1 MQFFEGQGS
10 PCVHLA
16 LFVGHRL
23 FSRGCRSLQT
33 LRKVNRAQD
42 VDSIPSGVPEITT
55 DFLPLRLASVTCR
68 ADRDTSRN
76 PHRQLQAENDE
87 QEKQA
92 RIRRKEK
99 PARITRKEKQARIR
113 RKEKPARITR
123 KEKQAR
129 IRRKE
134 KQPKQTKNNKKNL
147 QRGGGCGGGAAE
159 VALLPDITML
169 RCHFLQRQNF
179 QRKSLLRTLHVRKGS
194 KITEI

>member
-1 MQFFEGQGS
+1 MRLITTFTQLAVLGLRQFFEGQGS

-87 QEKQA
+87 HEKNRQ
-92 RIRRKEK
+92 K
-99 PARITRKEKQARIR
+99 P
-113 RKEKPARITR
+113 P
-123 KEKQAR
+123 
-129 IRRKE
+129 
-134 KQPKQTKNNKKNL
+134 PKQHDDDDVNYVNFLLKVQL
-147 QRGGGCGGGAAE
+147 CGLFAFKLSY
-159 VALLPDITML
+159 LLD
-169 RCHFLQRQNF
+169 C
-179 QRKSLLRTLHVRKGS
+179 S
-194 KITEI
+194 KCGLFVYNYIHSYYVI